1 MNQPD
6 DQFFQRA
13 DQYIDLANSQ
23 ISPESSGGKVSAS
36 FMYALARFNAFISAI
51 GFKDA
56 QEMQKNKQEVVDYFM
71 LEYQKMLEENL
82 DDYIENFDTYMKR
95 PE

>member
-6 DQFFQRA
+6 DQFFKRA

-23 ISPESSGGKVSAS
+23 ISKETSGGKVSAS
-36 FMYALARFNAFISAI
+36 FMFALTRFNAFISAI
-51 GFKDA
+51 GFKDGR
-56 QEMQKNKQEVVDYFM
+56 EMRENKQEVMDYFIK
-71 LEYQKMLEENL
+71 EYQKMLEENL
-82 DDYIENFDTYMKR
+82 DDYIENFDIYIRK